1 MVARLRPGLC
11 LQPGAAAAG
20 AQEALLEWRLDQA
33 VRPFARRSLASW
45 ACWEPAWELG
55 QSEERSAMRSDD
67 GAAVSSCRLLQ
78 RLLPTTSE
86 EMNGG
91 EGCGQHSCALCS
103 RRLPRLPAT
112 IALEKCVEDRVE
124 VSGSRPASHRL
135 AESLPASCP
144 SAADAVRD
152 AYCGCSRAKLA
163 GPPLAVCG
171 SRLGRSAHR
180 GWSTSFLGWRPFL
193 QSSYCIV
200 RGLTEAT

>member
-1 MVARLRPGLC
+1 
-11 LQPGAAAAG
+11 
-20 AQEALLEWRLDQA
+20 
-33 VRPFARRSLASW
+33 
-45 ACWEPAWELG
+45 
-55 QSEERSAMRSDD
+55 MRSDD

-135 AESLPASCP
+135 AESLQASCP

-200 RGLTEAT
+200 RGLTEALNVSPARLARKCRESYRVTAPRTTLADCHSPVSPQSCAALHM